1 MEKIRYAFF
10 DFDGTLISKDSF
22 LIILKKIISEEPYRL
37 LLLCLWMPFLLA
49 TAIFRLDK
57 TFAKSALLW
66 SLTVGKN
73 KRNCAQFLRNILA
86 TESNSLFFVEVI
98 PTFQQLTSQG
108 VEIVIVTASGQTWVR
123 GMLHGKI
130 PNVRLIIGSELTY
143 FAGGVILKT
152 KNCYQAEKIK
162 RIEKILGKNIEW
174 HSAWSDHIADLPM
187 LSLAKERHIIC
198 PKKKHLKIFEKK
210 LNGNFELHH
219 WKNKEN
225 F

>member
-22 LIILKKIISEEPYRL
+22 IIILKKIIAEEPYRL
-37 LLLCLWMPFLLA
+37 FFLLLWMPFLLA

-57 TFAKSALLW
+57 TFAKSAILW
-66 SLTVGKN
+66 SLTVGKD

-86 TESNSLFFVEVI
+86 TESNSLFFEEVI
-98 PTFQQLTSQG
+98 PTFQKLKAQG
-108 VEIVIVTASGQTWVR
+108 IEIVIVTASGQTWVR

-130 PNVRLIIGSELTY
+130 EHVRMIIGSELTF
-143 FAGGVILKT
+143 FAGGVILKS

-174 HSAWSDHIADLPM
+174 HSGWSDHIADLPM
-187 LSLAKERHIIC
+187 LSRATEKHIIC
-198 PKKKHLKIFEKK
+198 PKKKHLKIFEKQFNRK
-210 LNGNFELHH
+210 FELHL
-219 WKNKEN
+219 WKTK
-225 F
+225 